1 VIFSSPLILLALLA
15 LPVLWWLLR
24 ATPPAPRAQNFPA
37 VRLLAA
43 LRPREETPARTP
55 WWLLAL
61 RLAAASLIIFG
72 LAGPILGGG
81 GTQISG
87 SGPVLVVV
95 DNGWASG
102 PDWSARLA
110 AAQAVLDQA
119 ERRNTPVA
127 LLATAAGLSAPRA
140 TPFMPASVLRPE
152 LSALAVLPWSTDR
165 RGAAQVVGGL
175 ARGPSVYIAD
185 GVAGG
190 DDGAFAAALAARG
203 PVSELR
209 GPLPARLLSVQAT
222 PAALTAVLTQT
233 PMPTPRQEEVLAE
246 TGDGRVLART
256 EIDVAA
262 GAASASAGVKL
273 PTELRNQ
280 LSALRLAQAPGAGS
294 VALLDEAARRRPV
307 GLLTAASADTPL
319 LGTNFYVERALAPFA
334 EVRHGDAATLL
345 GRPLSVLVTADR
357 SLTGPDADRIDAW
370 VRQGGFLIRFAG
382 PEMGTAQDALL
393 PEKLLEGDRQLGGA
407 MSWSQPEHL
416 AAFPPGPFA
425 GLTVPQEVIVNR
437 QVLAEP
443 TAALPGDSWAML
455 TDGTPL
461 VTAAHHGAGEIVLFH
476 VTANADWSNLPLSG
490 LFVDMLNRLVQRAAG
505 VAVAGEARPLPPAQA
520 LDGAGVLGP
529 PPPGARALAPG
540 ELASAL
546 VSPRHPP
553 GFYGLEQDR
562 HAFNLGGRIA
572 LAAAAAVPGAMQ
584 MSLAAAPRTV
594 RLGPSLIAAAL
605 ALLCIDLLLTLRLR
619 GLLRP
624 AVVALLL
631 FFAPAARAA
640 SAESAALSTHLAYV
654 VTGDASID
662 STSKAGLS
670 GLSDYVNDHTA
681 AVLASPTGV
690 VPGRDE
696 LTFYPLL
703 YWPVTADAPA
713 DPKFTAALNDYTRHG
728 GIVLID
734 TRGGGADG
742 AFAPGTDAALK
753 RVAAGLDVPRLA
765 PLTNAHVLARAFYL
779 LSDFPGRYEGA
790 TVWVQADQ
798 DRSNDSVSPVII
810 GANDW
815 AAAWATD
822 DDGRP
827 LFATIPG
834 GPRQRLLA
842 WRFGVNLVMYALTGN
857 YKGDQVHVPAILQR
871 LGQ

>member
-1 VIFSSPLILLALLA
+1 MIFSSPLILLALLA

-529 PPPGARALAPG
+529 PPAGARALAPG